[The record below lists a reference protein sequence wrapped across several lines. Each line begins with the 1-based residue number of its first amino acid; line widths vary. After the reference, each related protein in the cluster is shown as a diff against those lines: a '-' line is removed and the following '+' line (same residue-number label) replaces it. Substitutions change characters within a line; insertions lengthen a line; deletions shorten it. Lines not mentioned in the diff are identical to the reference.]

1 MQSTIVFIR
10 FPIVFIQFGNL
21 FTQCYI
27 YFTQWH
33 PYQTNKVVYLRK
45 NSTNPFKTTQIMK
58 HYLLL
63 AGLFA
68 CVLSASAQTVGTKP
82 NVINQ
87 GINPMTQTD
96 NRGKFINE
104 QRVRDMQHDNLM
116 ASSQVNSVM
125 ATPLAPSV
133 PNNLPIFIRLL
144 CLMKQPPRVSGCPL

>member
-1 MQSTIVFIR
+1 
-10 FPIVFIQFGNL
+10 
-21 FTQCYI
+21 
-27 YFTQWH
+27 
-33 PYQTNKVVYLRK
+33 
-45 NSTNPFKTTQIMK
+45 MK

-116 ASSQVNSVM
+116 ADKHTRARMDAYVWWRRNGEQ
-125 ATPLAPSV
+125 LY
-133 PNNLPIFIRLL
+133 PNYQ
-144 CLMKQPPRVSGCPL
+144 KW

>member
-1 MQSTIVFIR
+1 
-10 FPIVFIQFGNL
+10 
-21 FTQCYI
+21 
-27 YFTQWH
+27 
-33 PYQTNKVVYLRK
+33 
-45 NSTNPFKTTQIMK
+45 MK

-68 CVLSASAQTVGTKP
+68 CVLSASAQKVGTKP

-116 ASSQVNSVM
+116 ADKHKPSRSIVVNNEQWRNTKTVVKDANGNVLTDGDTVTVIKDLKIKGSSQAVKGGTKVKN
-125 ATPLAPSV
+125 
-133 PNNLPIFIRLL
+133 IRLTDGADGHNIACKIPGFGAMNL
-144 CLMKQPPRVSGCPL
+144 KSEFVKKA